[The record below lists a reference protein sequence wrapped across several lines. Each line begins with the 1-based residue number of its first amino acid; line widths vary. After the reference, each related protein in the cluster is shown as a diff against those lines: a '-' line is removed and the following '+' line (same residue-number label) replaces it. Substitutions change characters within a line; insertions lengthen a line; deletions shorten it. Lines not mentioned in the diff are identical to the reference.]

1 MHFKRV
7 YKFVKTFVSYEK
19 IAITLFC
26 ITKPDE
32 EGIGELI
39 EANYLKSDLFS
50 PLSFCPLLNTG
61 SIKVER
67 IVKRVSPK
75 SKLLNQLI
83 SDYLNQLTIR
93 IYKN

>member
-1 MHFKRV
+1 MKKV
-7 YKFVKTFVSYEK
+7 LEK
-19 IAITLFC
+19 N
-26 ITKPDE
+26 
-32 EGIGELI
+32 LI
-39 EANYLKSDLFS
+39 EANYFKADLFS
-50 PLSFCPLLNTG
+50 LLSLCSLLNTS

-67 IVKRVSPK
+67 VVKSISPK